1 MSDKIRWNSAGDAD
15 DDTRDNDADEA
26 PGGPAGR
33 PWFLGRSPERR
44 QLNRQFI
51 FYGLVL
57 LLVGLMLLA
66 VKRLYGAP

>member
-1 MSDKIRWNSAGDAD
+1 MSERIRRNSAGEAD
-15 DDTRDNDADEA
+15 YDNDDNADNEA
-26 PGGPAGR
+26 RGGRAGR

-51 FYGLVL
+51 FYGLAL